1 MMVGINLKSAF
12 YSKSH
17 FFSITLHP
25 SSINRA
31 FLQGAFNPP
40 SPHILPL
47 AKKFAFSSGTEQRM
61 VSEQRMK
68 ATSSDSVVVFV
79 LLMLREFSGMIHW
92 PTINNNPSN
101 PQQPPATPIPYVKR
115 TSKKKN
121 AVLDGMF
128 FYGMLMEYEQNMNG
142 FHGMFSWNF

>member
-17 FFSITLHP
+17 FFSITHHP

-68 ATSSDSVVVFV
+68 ATSSDSVVVFD
-79 LLMLREFSGMIHW
+79 LLMLSREFSGMIHW

-101 PQQPPATPIPYVKR
+101 PQQPPATPSNPQQPPATPIPYVKR
-115 TSKKKN
+115 TSKKKKR
-121 AVLDGMF
+121 D
-128 FYGMLMEYEQNMNG
+128 
-142 FHGMFSWNF
+142 S